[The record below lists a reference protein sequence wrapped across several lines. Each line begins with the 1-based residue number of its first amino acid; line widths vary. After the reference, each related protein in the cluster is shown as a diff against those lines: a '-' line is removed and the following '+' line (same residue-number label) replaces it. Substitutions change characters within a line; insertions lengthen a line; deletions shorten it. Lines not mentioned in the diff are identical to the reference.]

1 VRVRASRIG
10 LGTWV
15 AVTAASVLLGVAA
28 ASAPF
33 FVSSAGT
40 AMLAT
45 ELDAVST
52 DGLNLLS
59 VHVSGF
65 GDPDAIREADRLLR
79 DRLADGD
86 LPAPTVQ
93 VVVEAT
99 AEAEREQTVNVIGR
113 ESALDALPP
122 TVEDGRGPFAITVY
136 SAARLGL
143 SADERLRL
151 RGGTGE
157 TATVHIGPIVDD
169 FDREAM
175 PPAWRPVSGLL
186 TAVDDPRLPPPPPSL
201 LTDTDTALE
210 ILGAIGGSEPEGELV
225 RGTHATTTW
234 YVTLTDEL
242 TLEEAE
248 AVVPRM
254 ASVRTW
260 AVDPTTEFGQV
271 LTSSGSYPTVGG
283 QQLEAALHRVEAA
296 AAGLRVPVRLLGWAG
311 QVLAVAVIAAATVLG
326 GRRQLARARLWAVRG
341 VAAPT
346 LGLRWALVAVAPV
359 AAGLVAGWWLADL
372 GVRWAGPGA
381 PVDPGV
387 RTAVWREL
395 AAAGAVAVLAVGTVV
410 AFVSAAAAREDHG
423 QRRVPPVAELL
434 AVLVAGL
441 AWWQLDTRGSAVTVD
456 NDGVLRLDPL
466 TVALPLLI
474 VVAVAGVG
482 ARLLTLAL
490 QHAPGRRA
498 RPPWW
503 YLASRRLRTI
513 GGASV
518 ALVAIA
524 AASTGLLVVAVTLS
538 ASAEITVDEQVG
550 VLVGADVA
558 LPLSRAETVSG
569 GLTPD
574 DVPLPATRVRRAP
587 ESLLDDRHLVD
598 VLAIDPATFADVA
611 FQPGRLGEVDVPS
624 LTDRLAG
631 HAEGPLPAVM
641 VGSAFPGV
649 RALTVGGIDL
659 EVEQVAT
666 APIFPGVTGERPA
679 VVVPD
684 GGPLAPD
691 DVAVASRL
699 AVSVYP
705 ELWIDAD
712 GLDPTSL
719 RLEVDQVA
727 LPSSG
732 SGPGATGPREFV
744 FADELREDPG
754 LAPARWTF
762 RYLQGQA
769 TVIAALGILALL
781 AHHRSRQRQQALAT
795 VLAARMGLR
804 RRDRTLVELVELAV
818 LLGSALLLG
827 AGAGVIAARAVL
839 TEYDPLPDVSLPVV
853 FAPPL
858 DLAPIAVLV
867 GAALVAGTVTWSR
880 RATQRVDVATLL
892 RSGG

>member
-1 VRVRASRIG
+1 VGVRRSG

-15 AVTAASVLLGVAA
+15 AVAAAAVLLGVAA

-33 FVSSAGT
+33 YVSSAGT

-52 DGLNLLS
+52 DGLSLLS

-65 GDPDAIREADRLLR
+65 GDPDSIRAADRLLR

-93 VVVEAT
+93 VVVDVT
-99 AEAEREQTVNVIGR
+99 AETDPEQHVNVIGR
-113 ESALDALPP
+113 EGALAALPP
-122 TVEDGRGPFAITVY
+122 TVEDGEGPYAVAAS
-136 SAARLGL
+136 SAGRLGL
-143 SADERLRL
+143 GAGDGVPL

-157 TATVHIGPIVDD
+157 TTTVQVGAIVEDV
-169 FDREAM
+169 DREAM
-175 PPAWRPVSGLL
+175 PPFWRPVTGLL
-186 TAVDDPRLPPPPPSL
+186 TAVDDPRIPPPPPAL
-201 LTDTDTALE
+201 LTDADSALDL
-210 ILGAIGGSEPEGELV
+210 LGALGGSETDGELV
-225 RGTHATTTW
+225 RGTFATTTW
-234 YVTLTDEL
+234 DVTLADDL
-242 TLEEAE
+242 TLEQAE

-254 ASVRTW
+254 GSVRTW
-260 AVDPTTEFGQV
+260 AVDPTSELGRV
-271 LTSSGSYPTVGG
+271 LAPSGSSPAVGG
-283 QQLEAALHRVEAA
+283 QQLEAALRRVEAA
-296 AAGLRVPVRLLGWAG
+296 AAGLRVPVRMLGWAG
-311 QVLAVAVIAAATVLG
+311 QVLAIAVIAAATVLG

-341 VAAPT
+341 VAAPM
-346 LGLRWALVAVAPV
+346 LGLRWALAAVVPV
-359 AAGLVAGWWLADL
+359 GGGLATGWWLADV
-372 GVRWAGPGA
+372 GVRSAGPGA
-381 PVDPGV
+381 AVDPGV
-387 RTAVWREL
+387 RTAVWRDL
-395 AAAGAVAVLAVGTVV
+395 VVAGAASVLVV
-410 AFVSAAAAREDHG
+410 WVVVTLVSAAAARETPG

-441 AWWQLDTRGSAVTVD
+441 AWWQLDTRGSAVAVD

-490 QHAPGRRA
+490 QRSPGRRA

-518 ALVAIA
+518 ALVAITA
-524 AASTGLLVVAVTLS
+524 AATGLLVVAVTLS
-538 ASAEITVDEQVG
+538 ASAETTVDEQVG

-558 LPLSRAETVSG
+558 LSLSRAETVSG
-569 GLTPD
+569 GVTPD

-598 VLAIDPATFADVA
+598 VLAIDPATFANVA
-611 FQPGRLGEVDVPS
+611 FQPGRLGEVDVRA
-624 LTDRLAG
+624 LTDRLA
-631 HAEGPLPAVM
+631 APPADGPLPAVM
-641 VGSAFPGV
+641 VGSAFPGR
-649 RALTVGGIDL
+649 RALTVGSIDL
-659 EVEQVAT
+659 EVEQVGT
-666 APIFPGVTGERPA
+666 APVFPGVTGARPA

-691 DVAVASRL
+691 DAAVASRL

-705 ELWIDAD
+705 ELWMDAD
-712 GLDPTSL
+712 GLDPAAL
-719 RLEVDQVA
+719 RLEIERVA

-732 SGPGATGPREFV
+732 SGPGATGPHEFV
-744 FADELREDPG
+744 FADDLREDPG

-769 TVIAALGILALL
+769 TVIAALGVLALL

-795 VLAARMGLR
+795 ALAVRMGLR
-804 RRDRTLVELVELAV
+804 GRERTLVELVELAV

-858 DLAPIAVLV
+858 DLAPIAGLV
-867 GAALVAGTVTWSR
+867 GAALVAGTVIWSR
-880 RATQRVDVATLL
+880 RTTQRVDVATLL
-892 RSGG
+892 RSDG

>member
-1 VRVRASRIG
+1 VGVRVNRHAV
-10 LGTWV
+10 GTWAAV
-15 AVTAASVLLGVAA
+15 AASSVLLGLAA

-33 FVSSAGT
+33 HVSSAGT

-45 ELDAVST
+45 ELDAVSS
-52 DGLNLLS
+52 DGLTMLS
-59 VHVSGF
+59 VQVSGF
-65 GDPDAIREADRLLR
+65 GDPRSIRDADRLLR

-86 LPAPTVQ
+86 LPAPTMQ

-113 ESALDALPP
+113 EGALAALPP
-122 TVEDGRGPFAITVY
+122 TIEDGRGPFAITVD

-143 SADERLRL
+143 AADERLQL

-157 TATVHIGPIVDD
+157 TATVHIGPVVDD

-175 PPAWRPVSGLL
+175 PPAWRPVTGLL
-186 TAVDDPRLPPPPPSL
+186 TAVDDVRIPPPPPSL

-210 ILGAIGGSEPEGELV
+210 LLGAIAGREPEGELV

-234 YVTLTDEL
+234 YVTLTGEL
-242 TLEEAE
+242 TLEQAE

-260 AVDPTTEFGQV
+260 AVDPTTGFGQV
-271 LTSSGSYPTVGG
+271 LAASGSYPAVGG
-283 QQLEAALHRVEAA
+283 QQFEAALHRVEAA
-296 AAGLRVPVRLLGWAG
+296 AAGLRVPVRVLGWAG

-341 VAAPT
+341 VAAPM
-346 LGLRWALVAVAPV
+346 LGVRWALVAIVPV
-359 AAGLVAGWWLADL
+359 VAGLVAGWWLADL

-381 PVDPGV
+381 VVDAGV

-410 AFVSAAAAREDHG
+410 TLVSAAAAREDRG
-423 QRRVPPVAELL
+423 QRRVTPVTELL

-441 AWWQLDTRGSAVTVD
+441 AWWQLDTRSSAVTVGT
-456 NDGVLRLDPL
+456 DGVLRLDPL

-474 VVAVAGVG
+474 VVALAAVG
-482 ARLLTLAL
+482 ARLLTLVLRHGA
-490 QHAPGRRA
+490 GRRA
-498 RPPWW
+498 RRPWW

-513 GGASV
+513 GGASS
-518 ALVAIA
+518 ALVAIT
-524 AASTGLLVVAVTLS
+524 AASTGLLVVAVTLD
-538 ASAEITVDEQVG
+538 ASAETTVDEQVG

-558 LPLSRAETVSG
+558 LALSRAETVSG

-587 ESLLDDRHLVD
+587 ESLLDGRHLVD

-611 FQPGRLGEVDVPS
+611 FQPGRLGEVDVRS
-624 LTDRLAG
+624 LTDRLAVT
-631 HAEGPLPAVM
+631 ADGPLPAVV
-641 VGSAFPGV
+641 VGAAFPGV
-649 RALTVGGIDL
+649 RALTIGSIDL
-659 EVEQVAT
+659 EVEQVGT
-666 APIFPGVTGERPA
+666 APVFPGVTGDRPA

-705 ELWIDAD
+705 ELWVDAD
-712 GLDPTSL
+712 GLDPAAL
-719 RLEVDQVA
+719 RLEMEQVV

-744 FADELREDPG
+744 FASDLRQDPG

-795 VLAARMGLR
+795 ALAARMGLG
-804 RRDRTLVELVELAV
+804 RRDRTSVELVELAV
-818 LLGSALLLG
+818 LLGSSLLLG
-827 AGAGVIAARAVL
+827 TAAGVIAARAVL
-839 TEYDPLPDVSLPVV
+839 SEYDPLPDVSLPVV

-858 DLAPIAVLV
+858 DLAPLAVLLS
-867 GAALVAGTVTWSR
+867 GALVTATVLWSR
-880 RATQRVDVATLL
+880 RSAQRVDVATLL

>member
-1 VRVRASRIG
+1 VRVNRHAV
-10 LGTWV
+10 GTWV
-15 AVTAASVLLGVAA
+15 AVAAASVLLGVAA

-33 FVSSAGT
+33 YVSSAGT
-40 AMLAT
+40 AMLET

-52 DGLNLLS
+52 DGLTMLS
-59 VHVSGF
+59 VQVSGF
-65 GDPDAIREADRLLR
+65 GDPRSIRDADRLLR

-113 ESALDALPP
+113 EGALDALPA
-122 TVEDGRGPFAITVY
+122 TVEDGRGPFAVTVY

-143 SADERLRL
+143 AADERLRL

-157 TATVHIGPIVDD
+157 TETVHLGPIVDD
-169 FDREAM
+169 FDRAAM
-175 PPAWRPVSGLL
+175 PPAWRPVTGLL
-186 TAVDDPRLPPPPPSL
+186 TAVDDPRFPPPPPAL
-201 LTDTDTALE
+201 LTDPDTALE
-210 ILGAIGGSEPEGELV
+210 LLGAIGGREPDGELI
-225 RGTHATTTW
+225 RGTNAITTW
-234 YVTLTDEL
+234 DVTLTDEL
-242 TLEEAE
+242 TLEQAE

-260 AVDPTTEFGQV
+260 AVDPTSEFGQV
-271 LTSSGSYPTVGG
+271 LALSGSYPAVGG
-283 QQLEAALHRVEAA
+283 QQFEAALRRVEAA
-296 AAGLRVPVRLLGWAG
+296 AAGLRVPVRMLGWAG
-311 QVLAVAVIAAATVLG
+311 QVLAIAVIAAATVLG

-341 VAAPT
+341 VAAPM
-346 LGLRWALVAVAPV
+346 
-359 AAGLVAGWWLADL
+359 L
-372 GVRWAGPGA
+372 GVRWALAAVVPVVAGLAVGWWFADVGIPSFGPGA
-381 PVDPGV
+381 AVDPSV
-387 RTAVWREL
+387 RTAVWRDL
-395 AAAGAVAVLAVGTVV
+395 VVAGAASVLVV
-410 AFVSAAAAREDHG
+410 WVVVTLVSAAAARETPG
-423 QRRVPPVAELL
+423 RRGVPPVAELL
-434 AVLVAGL
+434 VVLVAGL
-441 AWWQLDTRGSAVTVD
+441 AWWQLDTRGSAVAVD

-490 QHAPGRRA
+490 QRSPGRRA
-498 RPPWW
+498 RQPWW

-518 ALVAIA
+518 ALVAITA
-524 AASTGLLVVAVTLS
+524 AATGLLVVAVTLN
-538 ASAEITVDEQVG
+538 ASAETTVDEQVG

-558 LPLSRAETVSG
+558 LSLSRAETVSG

-574 DVPLPATRVRRAP
+574 DLSLPATRVRRAP

-611 FQPGRLGEVDVPS
+611 FQPARLGEVDVRG
-624 LTDRLAG
+624 LTDRLA
-631 HAEGPLPAVM
+631 AAPADGPLPAVV
-641 VGSAFPGV
+641 VGAAFPGV
-649 RALTVGGIDL
+649 RALAIGSIDL
-659 EVEQVAT
+659 EVEQVGT

-691 DVAVASRL
+691 DAAVASRL

-705 ELWIDAD
+705 ELWVDAD
-712 GLDPTSL
+712 GLDPAAL
-719 RLEVDQVA
+719 RLELEQIVH
-727 LPSSG
+727 PSSG

-744 FADELREDPG
+744 FAHDLRQDPG

-781 AHHRSRQRQQALAT
+781 VHHRARQRQQALAT
-795 VLAARMGLR
+795 ALAARMGLR
-804 RRDRTLVELVELAV
+804 RRDRTSVELVELAV

-827 AGAGVIAARAVL
+827 TAAGVIAARAVL
-839 TEYDPLPDVSLPVV
+839 SEYDPLPDVSLPIV

-858 DLAPIAVLV
+858 DLAPIAVV
-867 GAALVAGTVTWSR
+867 AGAALVAGTVLWSR
-880 RATQRVDVATLL
+880 RSAQRVDIATLL
-892 RSGG
+892 RSDG